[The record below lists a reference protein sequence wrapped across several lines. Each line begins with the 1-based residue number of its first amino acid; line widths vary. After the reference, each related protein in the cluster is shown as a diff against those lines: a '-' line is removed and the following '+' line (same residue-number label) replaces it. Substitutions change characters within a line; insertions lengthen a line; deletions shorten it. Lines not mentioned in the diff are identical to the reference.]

1 MNGEFGDNP
10 LVIDASLDVGN
21 KVLAV
26 TKGLELYSTP
36 PETVWTRL
44 AVYADAGTI

>member
-1 MNGEFGDNP
+1 M
-10 LVIDASLDVGN
+10 IDDKLDVGS

-26 TKGLELYSTP
+26 TRGLELYGIY

-44 AVYADAGTI
+44 AAYADAGAT

>member
-1 MNGEFGDNP
+1 MDEQS
-10 LVIDASLDVGN
+10 LVIDSNIDVGS

-26 TKGLELYSTP
+26 TKGLELYGIY

-44 AVYADAGTI
+44 AAYVDAGAT

>member
-1 MNGEFGDNP
+1 
-10 LVIDASLDVGN
+10 VIDEKLDVGN

-26 TKGLELYSTP
+26 TRGLELYGIY

-44 AVYADAGTI
+44 VAYADAGSS